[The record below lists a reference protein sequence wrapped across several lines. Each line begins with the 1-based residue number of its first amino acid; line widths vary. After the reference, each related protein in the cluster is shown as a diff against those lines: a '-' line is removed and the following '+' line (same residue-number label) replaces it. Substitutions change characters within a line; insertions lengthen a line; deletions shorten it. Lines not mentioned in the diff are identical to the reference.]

1 MAKATLNLDRLANK
15 VVLFMN
21 IYSNSPLCVPSRA
34 RAYGVECMPISVK
47 HETMFLKMKLSPGE
61 KNIEKRLKSL

>member
-1 MAKATLNLDRLANK
+1 MAKATLNLDRLTNK

-21 IYSNSPLCVPSRA
+21 IIPIA
-34 RAYGVECMPISVK
+34 RYVFRQEPAYGVECMPISVK